1 MSLIEIRNLKKE
13 YSPDVVPLRG
23 VTADI
28 EAGEVISIIGPSGT
42 GKSTLLRCINR
53 LETPTS
59 GQVIV
64 DGVDVCALGA
74 DLAKLR
80 RSMGM
85 VFQSFN
91 LFPHKMAVENIM
103 LPQQSLLGKS
113 ARETYEEAMQQLE
126 RVGLADKARQYPD
139 ELSGGQKQRVAIAR
153 ALAMHPQILL
163 FDEPTS
169 ALDPTMV
176 SEVLS
181 VIRDLAGTGLTM
193 LLVTHEM
200 RLARHVSD
208 RVFFMKDGGIYE
220 EGSPEQIFENPLR
233 EGTRN
238 FIFRIR
244 NWTYTLSPSSRDFH
258 EMNGSLEKFCK
269 DQFLGRR
276 QAMNCQLAVEELA
289 VSFLLPVI
297 ERAGQGA
304 FRLTLFAGEEG
315 AERKLMIDCADFPEG
330 KRLLEDLLK
339 NIPADSGS
347 SKGSPVLQKAEPEKR
362 REAAKAAEKA
372 KAAENVTIAE
382 KAESEEYATIAEK
395 AEAPENVKTALKE
408 ESEKISRSKTGFMEA
423 ASAAILENVLRRL
436 PDEGEDTLVFRVL

>member
-1 MSLIEIRNLKKE
+1 MSLIEIRNLRKE
-13 YSPDVVPLRG
+13 YSPDVVPLKG
-23 VTADI
+23 VNANI

-59 GQVIV
+59 GQIIV
-64 DGVDVCALGA
+64 DGVDVCAPGT
-74 DLAKLR
+74 DLARLR
-80 RSMGM
+80 KSMGM

-113 ARETYEEAMQQLE
+113 AREAYEEAMKQLE

-208 RVFFMKDGGIYE
+208 RVFFMTDGEIYE
-220 EGSPEQIFENPLR
+220 EGSPEQIFEHPLR

-244 NWTYTLSPSSRDFH
+244 SWTCILSPSSRDFH
-258 EMNGSLEKFCK
+258 GMTGSLEKFCK

-276 QAMNCQLAVEELA
+276 QAMNCQLAVEELV
-289 VSFLLPVI
+289 VSFLLPAI

-304 FRLTLFAGEEG
+304 FQLTLFAGEEG
-315 AERKLMIDCADFPEG
+315 AERKLMIDCSGFPEG
-330 KRLLEDLLK
+330 KKIFDELLK
-339 NIPADSGS
+339 NIPA
-347 SKGSPVLQKAEPEKR
+347 
-362 REAAKAAEKA
+362 EAST
-372 KAAENVTIAE
+372 V
-382 KAESEEYATIAEK
+382 AES
-395 AEAPENVKTALKE
+395 VKFPGSGAG
-408 ESEKISRSKTGFMEA
+408 SMEA

-436 PDEGEDTLVFRVL
+436 PDEGEDTVVFRIL

>member
-64 DGVDVCALGA
+64 DGVDVCAPGA

-103 LPQQSLLGKS
+103 LPQQSLLGRS
-113 ARETYEEAMQQLE
+113 AREAYEEAMKQLE

-208 RVFFMKDGGIYE
+208 RVFFMKDGEIYE

-315 AERKLMIDCADFPEG
+315 AERKLMIDCAEFPEG
-330 KRLLEDLLK
+330 KKLLEDLLK
-339 NIPADSGS
+339 NIPADDGSTQGTLVQQETKTVKTEKVAEAAETAES
-347 SKGSPVLQKAEPEKR
+347 SKAGQAPK
-362 REAAKAAEKA
+362 EAAASKAAE
-372 KAAENVTIAE
+372 T
-382 KAESEEYATIAEK
+382 AESSK
-395 AEAPENVKTALKE
+395 ARTKAD
-408 ESEKISRSKTGFMEA
+408 FMEA

-436 PDEGEDTLVFRVL
+436 PDEREDMMVFRII

>member
-1 MSLIEIRNLKKE
+1 MSLIEIRNLRKE
-13 YSPDVVPLRG
+13 YSPDVVPLKG
-23 VTADI
+23 VNADI

-59 GQVIV
+59 GQIIV
-64 DGVDVCALGA
+64 DGVDVCAPGT
-74 DLAKLR
+74 DLARLR
-80 RSMGM
+80 KSMGM

-113 ARETYEEAMQQLE
+113 AREAYEEAMKQLE
-126 RVGLADKARQYPD
+126 RVGLADRARQYPD

-208 RVFFMKDGGIYE
+208 RVFFMTDGEIYE
-220 EGSPEQIFENPLR
+220 EGSPEQIFEHPLR

-244 NWTYTLSPSSRDFH
+244 SWTCILSPSSRDFH
-258 EMNGSLEKFCK
+258 GMTGSLEKFCK

-276 QAMNCQLAVEELA
+276 QAMNCQLAVEELV
-289 VSFLLPVI
+289 VSFLLPAV
-297 ERAGQGA
+297 ESAGQGA
-304 FRLTLFAGEEG
+304 FHMTLFAGEEG
-315 AERKLMIDCADFPEG
+315 AERKLMIDCSGFPEG
-330 KRLLEDLLK
+330 KKIFDELLK
-339 NIPADSGS
+339 NIPAVASTAAGSVKFPGSGA
-347 SKGSPVLQKAEPEKR
+347 GS
-362 REAAKAAEKA
+362 
-372 KAAENVTIAE
+372 
-382 KAESEEYATIAEK
+382 
-395 AEAPENVKTALKE
+395 
-408 ESEKISRSKTGFMEA
+408 MEA

-436 PDEGEDTLVFRVL
+436 PDEGEDTVVFRIL

>member
-1 MSLIEIRNLKKE
+1 MSLIEIRNLRKE
-13 YSPDVVPLRG
+13 YSPDVVPLKG
-23 VTADI
+23 VTIDI

-64 DGVDVCALGA
+64 DGVDVCAPGV

-103 LPQQSLLGKS
+103 LPQQSLLGKP
-113 ARETYEEAMQQLE
+113 AREAYEEAMQQLE

-153 ALAMHPQILL
+153 ALAMHPRILL

-208 RVFFMKDGGIYE
+208 RVFFMKDGEIYE

-289 VSFLLPVI
+289 VSFLLPII

-315 AERKLMIDCADFPEG
+315 AERKLMIDCADFAEG
-330 KRLLEDLLK
+330 KKLLQDLMK
-339 NIPADSGS
+339 NIPADGGS
-347 SKGSPVLQKAEPEKR
+347 SHGTSVQQERLPGKSAKSAETAGAAKST
-362 REAAKAAEKA
+362 EAAEATKSAEAAEAAISGETAETA
-372 KAAENVTIAE
+372 K
-382 KAESEEYATIAEK
+382 S
-395 AEAPENVKTALKE
+395 
-408 ESEKISRSKTGFMEA
+408 TGFNPASMEA

-436 PDEGEDTLVFRVL
+436 PDEGEDTVVFRIL

>member
-1 MSLIEIRNLKKE
+1 MSLIEIRNLRKE
-13 YSPDVVPLRG
+13 YSPDVVPLKG
-23 VTADI
+23 VNADI

-59 GQVIV
+59 GQIIV
-64 DGVDVCALGA
+64 DGEDVCAPGT
-74 DLAKLR
+74 DLARLR
-80 RSMGM
+80 KSMGM

-113 ARETYEEAMQQLE
+113 AREAYEEAMKQLE
-126 RVGLADKARQYPD
+126 RVGLADRARQYPD

-208 RVFFMKDGGIYE
+208 RVFFMTDGEIYE
-220 EGSPEQIFENPLR
+220 EGSPEQIFEHPLR

-244 NWTYTLSPSSRDFH
+244 SWTCILSPSSRDFH
-258 EMNGSLEKFCK
+258 GMTGSLEKFCK

-276 QAMNCQLAVEELA
+276 QAMNCQLAVEELV
-289 VSFLLPVI
+289 VSFLLPAV
-297 ERAGQGA
+297 ESAGQGA
-304 FRLTLFAGEEG
+304 FHMTLFAGEEG
-315 AERKLMIDCADFPEG
+315 AERKLMIDCSGFPEG
-330 KRLLEDLLK
+330 KKIFDELLK
-339 NIPADSGS
+339 NIPA
-347 SKGSPVLQKAEPEKR
+347 
-362 REAAKAAEKA
+362 EASTAAE
-372 KAAENVTIAE
+372 
-382 KAESEEYATIAEK
+382 S
-395 AEAPENVKTALKE
+395 VKFP
-408 ESEKISRSKTGFMEA
+408 GFGAGTMEA

-436 PDEGEDTLVFRVL
+436 PDEGEDTVVFRIL

>member
-1 MSLIEIRNLKKE
+1 MSLIEIRNLRKE
-13 YSPDVVPLRG
+13 YSSDVVPLKG
-23 VTADI
+23 VNADI

-59 GQVIV
+59 GQILV
-64 DGVDVCALGA
+64 DGVDVCAPGA

-80 RSMGM
+80 LSMGM

-103 LPQQSLLGKS
+103 VPQQSLLGKS
-113 ARETYEEAMQQLE
+113 PKEAYEEAMKQL
-126 RVGLADKARQYPD
+126 
-139 ELSGGQKQRVAIAR
+139 RVAIAR

-208 RVFFMKDGGIYE
+208 RVFFMQDGEIYE

-233 EGTRN
+233 EGTRK

-244 NWTYTLSPSSRDFH
+244 NWTYTLSPTSRDFH
-258 EMNGSLEKFCK
+258 AMTGSLEKFCK

-289 VSFLLPVI
+289 VSLLLPAI
-297 ERAGQGA
+297 EGAGQGT
-304 FRLTLFAGEEG
+304 FHLTLFAGEEG
-315 AERKLMIDCADFPEG
+315 TERKLMIDCSDFPEG
-330 KRLLEDLLK
+330 KKLLEDLLK
-339 NIPADSGS
+339 NIQAGGGS
-347 SKGSPVLQKAEPEKR
+347 SKGSPAAQDAEPAKSS
-362 REAAKAAEKA
+362 KAAESSKA
-372 KAAENVTIAE
+372 KADSMEAAETSKAKADSME
-382 KAESEEYATIAEK
+382 AAESSKAKEK
-395 AEAPENVKTALKE
+395 
-408 ESEKISRSKTGFMEA
+408 SMEA

-436 PDEGEDTLVFRVL
+436 PDEGEDTVVFRIL

>member
-1 MSLIEIRNLKKE
+1 MSRMQTTHLRKE
-13 YSPDVVPLRG
+13 YSPDGVPLKG
-23 VTADI
+23 VNADI

-64 DGVDVCALGA
+64 DGVDVCASGA

-103 LPQQSLLGKS
+103 LPQQSLLGRS
-113 ARETYEEAMQQLE
+113 AREAYEEAMKQLE
-126 RVGLADKARQYPD
+126 RVGLADRARQYPD

-208 RVFFMKDGGIYE
+208 RVFFMTDGEIYE
-220 EGSPEQIFENPLR
+220 EGSPEQIFEHPLR

-244 NWTYTLSPSSRDFH
+244 SWTCILSPSSRDFH
-258 EMNGSLEKFCK
+258 GMTGSLEKFCK

-276 QAMNCQLAVEELA
+276 QAMNCQLAVEELV
-289 VSFLLPVI
+289 VSFLLPAV
-297 ERAGQGA
+297 ESAGQGA
-304 FRLTLFAGEEG
+304 FHMTLFAGEEG
-315 AERKLMIDCADFPEG
+315 AERKLMIDCSGFPEG
-330 KRLLEDLLK
+330 KKIFDELLK
-339 NIPADSGS
+339 NIPA
-347 SKGSPVLQKAEPEKR
+347 
-362 REAAKAAEKA
+362 EASKAAE
-372 KAAENVTIAE
+372 
-382 KAESEEYATIAEK
+382 S
-395 AEAPENVKTALKE
+395 VKFPSFGAG
-408 ESEKISRSKTGFMEA
+408 SMEA

-436 PDEGEDTLVFRVL
+436 PDEGEDTVVFRIL

>member
-1 MSLIEIRNLKKE
+1 MSLIEIRNLRKE
-13 YSPDVVPLRG
+13 YSPDVVPLKG
-23 VTADI
+23 VNADI

-59 GQVIV
+59 GQIIV
-64 DGVDVCALGA
+64 DGVDVCAPGT
-74 DLAKLR
+74 DLARLR
-80 RSMGM
+80 KSMGM

-113 ARETYEEAMQQLE
+113 AREAYEEAMKQLE
-126 RVGLADKARQYPD
+126 RVGLADRARQYPD

-208 RVFFMKDGGIYE
+208 RVFFMTDGEIYE
-220 EGSPEQIFENPLR
+220 EGSPEQIFEHPLR
-233 EGTRN
+233 KGTRN

-244 NWTYTLSPSSRDFH
+244 SWTCILSPSSRDFH
-258 EMNGSLEKFCK
+258 GMTGSLEKFCK

-276 QAMNCQLAVEELA
+276 QAMNCQLAVEELV
-289 VSFLLPVI
+289 VSFLLPAV
-297 ERAGQGA
+297 ESAGQGA
-304 FRLTLFAGEEG
+304 FHMTLFAGEEG
-315 AERKLMIDCADFPEG
+315 AERKLMIDCSGFPEG
-330 KRLLEDLLK
+330 KKIFDELLK
-339 NIPADSGS
+339 NIPA
-347 SKGSPVLQKAEPEKR
+347 
-362 REAAKAAEKA
+362 EASTAAE
-372 KAAENVTIAE
+372 
-382 KAESEEYATIAEK
+382 S
-395 AEAPENVKTALKE
+395 VKFPGSGAG
-408 ESEKISRSKTGFMEA
+408 SMEA

-436 PDEGEDTLVFRVL
+436 PDEGKDTMVFRIL

>member
-1 MSLIEIRNLKKE
+1 MSLIEIRNLRKE
-13 YSPDVVPLRG
+13 YSPDVVPLKG
-23 VTADI
+23 VNADI

-59 GQVIV
+59 GQIIV
-64 DGVDVCALGA
+64 DGVDVCAPGT
-74 DLAKLR
+74 DLARLR
-80 RSMGM
+80 KSMGM

-113 ARETYEEAMQQLE
+113 AREAYEEAMKQLE
-126 RVGLADKARQYPD
+126 RVGLADRARQYPD

-208 RVFFMKDGGIYE
+208 RVFFMTE
-220 EGSPEQIFENPLR
+220 HPLR

-244 NWTYTLSPSSRDFH
+244 SWTCILSPSSRDFH
-258 EMNGSLEKFCK
+258 GMTGSLEKFCK

-276 QAMNCQLAVEELA
+276 QAMNCQLAVEELV
-289 VSFLLPVI
+289 VSFLLPAV
-297 ERAGQGA
+297 ESAGQGA
-304 FRLTLFAGEEG
+304 FHMTLFAGEEG
-315 AERKLMIDCADFPEG
+315 AERKLMIDCSGFPEG
-330 KRLLEDLLK
+330 KKIFDELLK
-339 NIPADSGS
+339 NIPA
-347 SKGSPVLQKAEPEKR
+347 
-362 REAAKAAEKA
+362 EASTAAE
-372 KAAENVTIAE
+372 
-382 KAESEEYATIAEK
+382 S
-395 AEAPENVKTALKE
+395 VKFPGSGAG
-408 ESEKISRSKTGFMEA
+408 SMEA

-436 PDEGEDTLVFRVL
+436 PDEGEDTVVFRIL

>member
-1 MSLIEIRNLKKE
+1 MSLIEIRNLRKE
-13 YSPDVVPLRG
+13 YSPDVVPLKG
-23 VTADI
+23 VNADI

-59 GQVIV
+59 GQIIV
-64 DGVDVCALGA
+64 DGVDVCAPGTA
-74 DLAKLR
+74 LARLR
-80 RSMGM
+80 KSMGM

-113 ARETYEEAMQQLE
+113 AREAYEEAMKQLE
-126 RVGLADKARQYPD
+126 RVGLADRARQYPD

-208 RVFFMKDGGIYE
+208 RVFFMTDGEIYE
-220 EGSPEQIFENPLR
+220 EGSPEQIFEHPLR

-244 NWTYTLSPSSRDFH
+244 SWTCILSPSSRDFH
-258 EMNGSLEKFCK
+258 GMTGSLEKFCK

-276 QAMNCQLAVEELA
+276 QAMNCQLAVEELV
-289 VSFLLPVI
+289 VSFLLPAV
-297 ERAGQGA
+297 ESTGQGA
-304 FRLTLFAGEEG
+304 FHMTLFAGEEG
-315 AERKLMIDCADFPEG
+315 AERKLMIDCSGFPEG
-330 KRLLEDLLK
+330 KKIFDELLK
-339 NIPADSGS
+339 NIPA
-347 SKGSPVLQKAEPEKR
+347 
-362 REAAKAAEKA
+362 EASTAAE
-372 KAAENVTIAE
+372 
-382 KAESEEYATIAEK
+382 S
-395 AEAPENVKTALKE
+395 VKFPGSGAG
-408 ESEKISRSKTGFMEA
+408 SMEA

-436 PDEGEDTLVFRVL
+436 PDEGEDTVVFRIL

>member
-1 MSLIEIRNLKKE
+1 MSLIEIRNLRKE
-13 YSPDVVPLRG
+13 YSPDVVPLKG
-23 VTADI
+23 VNADI

-59 GQVIV
+59 GQIIV
-64 DGVDVCALGA
+64 DGVDVCAPGT
-74 DLAKLR
+74 DLARLR
-80 RSMGM
+80 KSMGM

-113 ARETYEEAMQQLE
+113 AREAYEEAMKQLE
-126 RVGLADKARQYPD
+126 RVGLADRARQYPD

-208 RVFFMKDGGIYE
+208 RVFFMTDGEIYE
-220 EGSPEQIFENPLR
+220 EGSPEQIFEHPLR

-244 NWTYTLSPSSRDFH
+244 SWTCILSPSSRDFH
-258 EMNGSLEKFCK
+258 GMTGSLEKFCK

-276 QAMNCQLAVEELA
+276 QAMNCQLAVEELV
-289 VSFLLPVI
+289 VSFLLPAV
-297 ERAGQGA
+297 ESAGQGA
-304 FRLTLFAGEEG
+304 FHMTLFAGEEG
-315 AERKLMIDCADFPEG
+315 AERKLMIDCSGFPEG
-330 KRLLEDLLK
+330 KKIFDELLK
-339 NIPADSGS
+339 NIPAEASTAAGS
-347 SKGSPVLQKAEPEKR
+347 
-362 REAAKAAEKA
+362 
-372 KAAENVTIAE
+372 
-382 KAESEEYATIAEK
+382 
-395 AEAPENVKTALKE
+395 VKFP
-408 ESEKISRSKTGFMEA
+408 GFGAGTMEA

-436 PDEGEDTLVFRVL
+436 PDEGEDTVVFRIL

>member
-1 MSLIEIRNLKKE
+1 MSLIEIRNLRKE
-13 YSPDVVPLRG
+13 YSPDVVPLKG
-23 VTADI
+23 VNADI

-59 GQVIV
+59 GQIIV
-64 DGVDVCALGA
+64 DGVDVCAPGT
-74 DLAKLR
+74 DLARLR
-80 RSMGM
+80 KSMGM

-113 ARETYEEAMQQLE
+113 AREAYEEAMKQLE
-126 RVGLADKARQYPD
+126 RVGLADRARQYPD

-208 RVFFMKDGGIYE
+208 RVFFMTDGEIYE
-220 EGSPEQIFENPLR
+220 EGSPEQIFEHPLR

-244 NWTYTLSPSSRDFH
+244 SWTCILSPSSRDFH
-258 EMNGSLEKFCK
+258 GMTGSLEKFCK

-276 QAMNCQLAVEELA
+276 QAMNCQLAVEELV
-289 VSFLLPVI
+289 VSFLLPAV
-297 ERAGQGA
+297 ESAGQGA
-304 FRLTLFAGEEG
+304 FHMTLFAGEEG
-315 AERKLMIDCADFPEG
+315 AERKLMIDCSGFPEG
-330 KRLLEDLLK
+330 KKIFDELLK
-339 NIPADSGS
+339 NIPAKASTAAGSVKFPGSGA
-347 SKGSPVLQKAEPEKR
+347 GS
-362 REAAKAAEKA
+362 
-372 KAAENVTIAE
+372 
-382 KAESEEYATIAEK
+382 
-395 AEAPENVKTALKE
+395 
-408 ESEKISRSKTGFMEA
+408 MEA

-436 PDEGEDTLVFRVL
+436 PDEGEDTVVFRIL

>member
-1 MSLIEIRNLKKE
+1 MSLIEIRNLRKE
-13 YSPDVVPLRG
+13 YSPDVVPLKG
-23 VTADI
+23 VNADI

-59 GQVIV
+59 GQIIV
-64 DGVDVCALGA
+64 DGVDVCVPGT
-74 DLAKLR
+74 DLARLR
-80 RSMGM
+80 KSMGM

-113 ARETYEEAMQQLE
+113 AREAYEEAMKQLE
-126 RVGLADKARQYPD
+126 RVGLADRARQYPD

-208 RVFFMKDGGIYE
+208 RVFFMTDGEIYE
-220 EGSPEQIFENPLR
+220 EGSPEQIFEHPLR

-244 NWTYTLSPSSRDFH
+244 SWTCILSPSSRDFH
-258 EMNGSLEKFCK
+258 GMTGSLEKFCK

-276 QAMNCQLAVEELA
+276 QAMNCQLAVEELV
-289 VSFLLPVI
+289 VSFLLPAV
-297 ERAGQGA
+297 ESAGQGA
-304 FRLTLFAGEEG
+304 FHMTLFAGEEG
-315 AERKLMIDCADFPEG
+315 AERKLMIDCSGFPEG
-330 KRLLEDLLK
+330 KKIFDELLK
-339 NIPADSGS
+339 NIPA
-347 SKGSPVLQKAEPEKR
+347 
-362 REAAKAAEKA
+362 EASTAAE
-372 KAAENVTIAE
+372 
-382 KAESEEYATIAEK
+382 S
-395 AEAPENVKTALKE
+395 VKFPGSGAG
-408 ESEKISRSKTGFMEA
+408 SMEA

-436 PDEGEDTLVFRVL
+436 PDEGEDTVVFRIL

>member
-1 MSLIEIRNLKKE
+1 MSLIEIRNLRKE
-13 YSPDVVPLRG
+13 YSPDVVPLKG
-23 VTADI
+23 VNANI

-59 GQVIV
+59 GQIIV
-64 DGVDVCALGA
+64 DGVDVCAPGTA
-74 DLAKLR
+74 LARLR
-80 RSMGM
+80 KSMGM

-113 ARETYEEAMQQLE
+113 AREAYEEAMKQLE
-126 RVGLADKARQYPD
+126 RVGLADRARQYPD

-208 RVFFMKDGGIYE
+208 RVFFMTDGEIYE
-220 EGSPEQIFENPLR
+220 EGSPEQIFEHPLR

-244 NWTYTLSPSSRDFH
+244 SWTCILSPSSRDFH
-258 EMNGSLEKFCK
+258 GMTGSLEKFCK

-276 QAMNCQLAVEELA
+276 QAMNCQLAVEELV
-289 VSFLLPVI
+289 VSFLLPAV
-297 ERAGQGA
+297 ESAGQGA
-304 FRLTLFAGEEG
+304 FHMTLFAGEEG
-315 AERKLMIDCADFPEG
+315 AERKLMIDCSGFPEG
-330 KRLLEDLLK
+330 KKIFDELLK
-339 NIPADSGS
+339 NIPA
-347 SKGSPVLQKAEPEKR
+347 
-362 REAAKAAEKA
+362 EASTAAE
-372 KAAENVTIAE
+372 
-382 KAESEEYATIAEK
+382 S
-395 AEAPENVKTALKE
+395 VKFPGSGAG
-408 ESEKISRSKTGFMEA
+408 SMEA
-423 ASAAILENVLRRL
+423 ASAAILEKVLRRL
-436 PDEGEDTLVFRVL
+436 PDEGEDTVVFRIL

>member
-1 MSLIEIRNLKKE
+1 MSLIEIRNLRKE
-13 YSPDVVPLRG
+13 YSPDVVPLKG
-23 VTADI
+23 VTIDI

-64 DGVDVCALGA
+64 DGVDVCAPDA

-113 ARETYEEAMQQLE
+113 AREAYEEAMQQLE

-153 ALAMHPQILL
+153 ALAMHPRILL

-208 RVFFMKDGGIYE
+208 RVFFMKDGEIYE

-315 AERKLMIDCADFPEG
+315 AERKLMIDCADFAEG
-330 KRLLEDLLK
+330 KKLLQDLMK
-339 NIPADSGS
+339 NIPADGGS
-347 SKGSPVLQKAEPEKR
+347 SHGTSVQQERLPGKSAKSAETAGAAKST
-362 REAAKAAEKA
+362 EAAEATKSAEAAEAAISGETAETA
-372 KAAENVTIAE
+372 K
-382 KAESEEYATIAEK
+382 S
-395 AEAPENVKTALKE
+395 
-408 ESEKISRSKTGFMEA
+408 TGFNPASMEA

-436 PDEGEDTLVFRVL
+436 PDEGEDTVVFRIL

>member
-1 MSLIEIRNLKKE
+1 MSLIEIRNLRKE
-13 YSPDVVPLRG
+13 YSPDVVPLKG
-23 VTADI
+23 VNANI

-59 GQVIV
+59 GQIIV
-64 DGVDVCALGA
+64 DGVDVCAPGT
-74 DLAKLR
+74 DLARLR
-80 RSMGM
+80 KSMGM

-113 ARETYEEAMQQLE
+113 AREAYEEAMKQLE
-126 RVGLADKARQYPD
+126 RVGLADRARQYPD

-208 RVFFMKDGGIYE
+208 RVFFMTDGEIYE
-220 EGSPEQIFENPLR
+220 EGSPEQIFEHPLR

-244 NWTYTLSPSSRDFH
+244 SWTCILSPSSRDFH
-258 EMNGSLEKFCK
+258 GMTGSLEKFCK

-276 QAMNCQLAVEELA
+276 QAMNCQLAVEELV
-289 VSFLLPVI
+289 VSFLLPAV
-297 ERAGQGA
+297 ESAGQGA
-304 FRLTLFAGEEG
+304 FHMTLFAGEEG
-315 AERKLMIDCADFPEG
+315 AERKLMIDCSGFPEG
-330 KRLLEDLLK
+330 KKIFDELLK
-339 NIPADSGS
+339 NIPA
-347 SKGSPVLQKAEPEKR
+347 
-362 REAAKAAEKA
+362 EASKAAE
-372 KAAENVTIAE
+372 
-382 KAESEEYATIAEK
+382 S
-395 AEAPENVKTALKE
+395 VKFPSFGAGT
-408 ESEKISRSKTGFMEA
+408 MEA

-436 PDEGEDTLVFRVL
+436 PDEGEDTVVFRIL

>member
-1 MSLIEIRNLKKE
+1 MN
-13 YSPDVVPLRG
+13 
-23 VTADI
+23 ADI

-59 GQVIV
+59 GQIIV
-64 DGVDVCALGA
+64 DGVDVCVPGT
-74 DLAKLR
+74 DLARLR
-80 RSMGM
+80 KSMGM

-113 ARETYEEAMQQLE
+113 AREAYEEAMKQLE
-126 RVGLADKARQYPD
+126 RVGLADRARQYPD

-200 RLARHVSD
+200 RLARHVSN
-208 RVFFMKDGGIYE
+208 RVFFMKDGEIYE
-220 EGSPEQIFENPLR
+220 EGSPEQIFEHPLR

-244 NWTYTLSPSSRDFH
+244 SWTCILSPSSRDFH
-258 EMNGSLEKFCK
+258 GMTGSLEKFCK

-276 QAMNCQLAVEELA
+276 QAMNCQLAVEELV
-289 VSFLLPVI
+289 VSFLLPAV
-297 ERAGQGA
+297 ESAGQGA
-304 FRLTLFAGEEG
+304 FHMTLFAGEEG
-315 AERKLMIDCADFPEG
+315 AERKLMIDCSGFPEG
-330 KRLLEDLLK
+330 KKIFDELLK
-339 NIPADSGS
+339 NIPA
-347 SKGSPVLQKAEPEKR
+347 
-362 REAAKAAEKA
+362 EASTAAE
-372 KAAENVTIAE
+372 
-382 KAESEEYATIAEK
+382 S
-395 AEAPENVKTALKE
+395 VKFPGSGAG
-408 ESEKISRSKTGFMEA
+408 SMEA

-436 PDEGEDTLVFRVL
+436 PDEGEDTVVFRIL

>member
-1 MSLIEIRNLKKE
+1 MSLIEIRNLRKE

-64 DGVDVCALGA
+64 DGVDVCAPGA

-113 ARETYEEAMQQLE
+113 AREAYEEAMQQLE

-208 RVFFMKDGGIYE
+208 RVFFMKDGEIYE

-315 AERKLMIDCADFPEG
+315 AERKLMIDCAEFPEG
-330 KRLLEDLLK
+330 KKLLEDLLK
-339 NIPADSGS
+339 NIPADDGSTQGTLVQQETKTVKTEKVAEAAETAES
-347 SKGSPVLQKAEPEKR
+347 SKAGQAPK
-362 REAAKAAEKA
+362 EAAASKAAE
-372 KAAENVTIAE
+372 T
-382 KAESEEYATIAEK
+382 AESSK
-395 AEAPENVKTALKE
+395 ARTKAD
-408 ESEKISRSKTGFMEA
+408 FMEA

-436 PDEGEDTLVFRVL
+436 PDEREDMMVFRII

>member
-1 MSLIEIRNLKKE
+1 MSLIEIRNLRKE
-13 YSPDVVPLRG
+13 YSPDVVPLKG
-23 VTADI
+23 VNANI

-59 GQVIV
+59 GQIIV
-64 DGVDVCALGA
+64 DGVDVCAPGT
-74 DLAKLR
+74 DLARLR
-80 RSMGM
+80 KSMGM

-113 ARETYEEAMQQLE
+113 AREAYEEAMKQLE
-126 RVGLADKARQYPD
+126 RVGLADRARQYPD

-176 SEVLS
+176 SEVLT

-208 RVFFMKDGGIYE
+208 RVFFMTDGEIYE
-220 EGSPEQIFENPLR
+220 EGSPEQIFEHPLR

-244 NWTYTLSPSSRDFH
+244 SWTCILSPSSRDFH
-258 EMNGSLEKFCK
+258 GMTGSLEKFCK

-276 QAMNCQLAVEELA
+276 QAMNCQLAVEELV
-289 VSFLLPVI
+289 VSFLLPAV
-297 ERAGQGA
+297 ESAGQGA
-304 FRLTLFAGEEG
+304 FHMTLFAGEEG
-315 AERKLMIDCADFPEG
+315 AERKLMIDCSGFPEG
-330 KRLLEDLLK
+330 KKIFDELLK
-339 NIPADSGS
+339 NIPA
-347 SKGSPVLQKAEPEKR
+347 
-362 REAAKAAEKA
+362 EASTAAE
-372 KAAENVTIAE
+372 
-382 KAESEEYATIAEK
+382 S
-395 AEAPENVKTALKE
+395 VKFPGSGAG
-408 ESEKISRSKTGFMEA
+408 SMEA

-436 PDEGEDTLVFRVL
+436 PDEGEDTVVFRIL

>member
-1 MSLIEIRNLKKE
+1 MSLIEIRNLRKE
-13 YSPDVVPLRG
+13 YSPDVVPLKG
-23 VTADI
+23 VNADI

-59 GQVIV
+59 GQIIV
-64 DGVDVCALGA
+64 DGVDVCVPGT
-74 DLAKLR
+74 DLARLR
-80 RSMGM
+80 KSMGM

-113 ARETYEEAMQQLE
+113 AREAYEEAMKQLE

-208 RVFFMKDGGIYE
+208 RVFFMTDGEIYE
-220 EGSPEQIFENPLR
+220 EGSPEQIFEHPLR

-244 NWTYTLSPSSRDFH
+244 SWTCILSPSSRDFH
-258 EMNGSLEKFCK
+258 GMTGSLEKFCK

-276 QAMNCQLAVEELA
+276 QAMNCQLAVEELV
-289 VSFLLPVI
+289 VSFLLPAV
-297 ERAGQGA
+297 ESAGQGA
-304 FRLTLFAGEEG
+304 FHMTLFASEEG
-315 AERKLMIDCADFPEG
+315 AERKLMIDCSGFPEG
-330 KRLLEDLLK
+330 KKIFDELLK
-339 NIPADSGS
+339 NIPA
-347 SKGSPVLQKAEPEKR
+347 
-362 REAAKAAEKA
+362 EASKAAGSA
-372 KAAENVTIAE
+372 KFPGSGAG
-382 KAESEEYATIAEK
+382 S
-395 AEAPENVKTALKE
+395 
-408 ESEKISRSKTGFMEA
+408 MEA

-436 PDEGEDTLVFRVL
+436 PDEGEDTVVFRIL

>member
-1 MSLIEIRNLKKE
+1 MSLIEIRNLRKE
-13 YSPDVVPLRG
+13 YSPDVVPLKG
-23 VTADI
+23 VNADI
-28 EAGEVISIIGPSGT
+28 AAGEVISIIGPSGT

-59 GQVIV
+59 GQIIV
-64 DGVDVCALGA
+64 DGVDVCVPGT
-74 DLAKLR
+74 DLARLR
-80 RSMGM
+80 KSMGM

-113 ARETYEEAMQQLE
+113 AREAYEEAMKQLE
-126 RVGLADKARQYPD
+126 RVGLADRARQYPD

-208 RVFFMKDGGIYE
+208 RVFFMTDGEIYE
-220 EGSPEQIFENPLR
+220 EGSPEQIFEHPLR
-233 EGTRN
+233 EGTRK

-244 NWTYTLSPSSRDFH
+244 SWTCILSPSSRDFH
-258 EMNGSLEKFCK
+258 GMTGSLEKFCK

-276 QAMNCQLAVEELA
+276 QAMNCQLAVEELV
-289 VSFLLPVI
+289 VSFLLPAV
-297 ERAGQGA
+297 ESAGQGA
-304 FRLTLFAGEEG
+304 FHMTLFAGEEG
-315 AERKLMIDCADFPEG
+315 AERKLMIDCSGFPEG
-330 KRLLEDLLK
+330 KKIFDELLK
-339 NIPADSGS
+339 NIPAEASTAAGSVKFPGSGA
-347 SKGSPVLQKAEPEKR
+347 GS
-362 REAAKAAEKA
+362 
-372 KAAENVTIAE
+372 
-382 KAESEEYATIAEK
+382 
-395 AEAPENVKTALKE
+395 
-408 ESEKISRSKTGFMEA
+408 MEA

-436 PDEGEDTLVFRVL
+436 PDEGEDTVVFRIL

>member
-1 MSLIEIRNLKKE
+1 MSLIEIRNLRKE
-13 YSPDVVPLRG
+13 YSPDVVPLKG
-23 VTADI
+23 VNADI

-59 GQVIV
+59 GQIIV
-64 DGVDVCALGA
+64 DGVDVCAPGT
-74 DLAKLR
+74 DLARLR
-80 RSMGM
+80 KSMGM

-113 ARETYEEAMQQLE
+113 SRKAYEEAMKQLE
-126 RVGLADKARQYPD
+126 RVGLADRARQYPD

-208 RVFFMKDGGIYE
+208 RVFFMTDGEIYE
-220 EGSPEQIFENPLR
+220 EGSPEQIFEHPLR

-244 NWTYTLSPSSRDFH
+244 SWTCILSPSSRDFH
-258 EMNGSLEKFCK
+258 GMTGSLEKFCK

-276 QAMNCQLAVEELA
+276 QAMNCQLAVEELV
-289 VSFLLPVI
+289 VSFLLPAV
-297 ERAGQGA
+297 ESAGQGA
-304 FRLTLFAGEEG
+304 FHMTLFAGEEG
-315 AERKLMIDCADFPEG
+315 AERKLMIDCSGFPEG
-330 KRLLEDLLK
+330 KKIFDELLK
-339 NIPADSGS
+339 NIPA
-347 SKGSPVLQKAEPEKR
+347 
-362 REAAKAAEKA
+362 EASTAAE
-372 KAAENVTIAE
+372 
-382 KAESEEYATIAEK
+382 S
-395 AEAPENVKTALKE
+395 VKFPGSGAG
-408 ESEKISRSKTGFMEA
+408 SMEA

-436 PDEGEDTLVFRVL
+436 PDEGEDTVVFRIL

>member
-1 MSLIEIRNLKKE
+1 
-13 YSPDVVPLRG
+13 
-23 VTADI
+23 
-28 EAGEVISIIGPSGT
+28 
-42 GKSTLLRCINR
+42 
-53 LETPTS
+53 
-59 GQVIV
+59 
-64 DGVDVCALGA
+64 
-74 DLAKLR
+74 
-80 RSMGM
+80 
-85 VFQSFN
+85 
-91 LFPHKMAVENIM
+91 
-103 LPQQSLLGKS
+103 
-113 ARETYEEAMQQLE
+113 
-126 RVGLADKARQYPD
+126 
-139 ELSGGQKQRVAIAR
+139 
-153 ALAMHPQILL
+153 
-163 FDEPTS
+163 
-169 ALDPTMV
+169 
-176 SEVLS
+176 
-181 VIRDLAGTGLTM
+181 
-193 LLVTHEM
+193 
-200 RLARHVSD
+200 
-208 RVFFMKDGGIYE
+208 MKDGEIYE

-315 AERKLMIDCADFPEG
+315 AERKLMIDCAEFPEG
-330 KRLLEDLLK
+330 KKLLEDLLK

>member
-1 MSLIEIRNLKKE
+1 MSLIEIRNLRKE
-13 YSPDVVPLRG
+13 YSPDVVPLKG
-23 VTADI
+23 VNADI

-59 GQVIV
+59 GQIIV
-64 DGVDVCALGA
+64 DGVDVCAPGT
-74 DLAKLR
+74 DLARLR
-80 RSMGM
+80 KSMGM

-113 ARETYEEAMQQLE
+113 AREAYEEAMKQLE
-126 RVGLADKARQYPD
+126 RVGLADRARQYPD
-139 ELSGGQKQRVAIAR
+139 ELSGGRKQRVAIAR

-200 RLARHVSD
+200 RLARHVSN
-208 RVFFMKDGGIYE
+208 RVFFMKDGEIYE
-220 EGSPEQIFENPLR
+220 EGSPEQIFEHPLR

-244 NWTYTLSPSSRDFH
+244 SWTCILSPSSRDFH
-258 EMNGSLEKFCK
+258 GMTGSLEKFCK

-276 QAMNCQLAVEELA
+276 QAMNCQLAVEELV
-289 VSFLLPVI
+289 VSFLLPAV
-297 ERAGQGA
+297 ESAGQGA
-304 FRLTLFAGEEG
+304 FHMTLFAGEEG
-315 AERKLMIDCADFPEG
+315 AERKLMIDCSGFPEG
-330 KRLLEDLLK
+330 KKIFDELLK
-339 NIPADSGS
+339 NIPA
-347 SKGSPVLQKAEPEKR
+347 
-362 REAAKAAEKA
+362 EASTAAE
-372 KAAENVTIAE
+372 
-382 KAESEEYATIAEK
+382 S
-395 AEAPENVKTALKE
+395 VKFPSSGAGT
-408 ESEKISRSKTGFMEA
+408 MEA

-436 PDEGEDTLVFRVL
+436 PDEGEDTVVFRIL

>member
-64 DGVDVCALGA
+64 DGVDVCAPGA

-103 LPQQSLLGKS
+103 LPQQSLLGRS
-113 ARETYEEAMQQLE
+113 AREAYEEAMKQLE

-208 RVFFMKDGGIYE
+208 RVFFMTDGEIYE
-220 EGSPEQIFENPLR
+220 EGSPEQIFEHPLR

-244 NWTYTLSPSSRDFH
+244 SWTCILSPSSRDFH
-258 EMNGSLEKFCK
+258 GMTGSLEKFCK

-276 QAMNCQLAVEELA
+276 QAMNCQLAVEELV
-289 VSFLLPVI
+289 VSFLLPAV
-297 ERAGQGA
+297 ESAGQGA
-304 FRLTLFAGEEG
+304 FHMTLFAGEEG
-315 AERKLMIDCADFPEG
+315 AERKLMIDCSGFPEG
-330 KRLLEDLLK
+330 KKIFDELLK
-339 NIPADSGS
+339 NIPA
-347 SKGSPVLQKAEPEKR
+347 
-362 REAAKAAEKA
+362 EASKAAE
-372 KAAENVTIAE
+372 
-382 KAESEEYATIAEK
+382 S
-395 AEAPENVKTALKE
+395 VKFPGSGAG
-408 ESEKISRSKTGFMEA
+408 SMEA

-436 PDEGEDTLVFRVL
+436 PDEGEDTVVFRIL

>member
-1 MSLIEIRNLKKE
+1 MSLIEIRNLRKE
-13 YSPDVVPLRG
+13 YSPDVVPLKG
-23 VTADI
+23 VNANI

-59 GQVIV
+59 GQIIV
-64 DGVDVCALGA
+64 DGVDVCVPGT
-74 DLAKLR
+74 DLARLR
-80 RSMGM
+80 KSMGM

-113 ARETYEEAMQQLE
+113 AREAYEEAMKQLE
-126 RVGLADKARQYPD
+126 RVGLADRARQYPD

-208 RVFFMKDGGIYE
+208 RVFFMTDGEIYE
-220 EGSPEQIFENPLR
+220 EGSQEQIFEHPLR

-244 NWTYTLSPSSRDFH
+244 SWTCILSPSSRDFH
-258 EMNGSLEKFCK
+258 GMTGSLEKFCK

-276 QAMNCQLAVEELA
+276 QAMNCQLAVEELV
-289 VSFLLPVI
+289 VSFLLPAV
-297 ERAGQGA
+297 ESAGQGA
-304 FRLTLFAGEEG
+304 FHMTLFAGEEG
-315 AERKLMIDCADFPEG
+315 AERKLMIDCSGFPEG
-330 KRLLEDLLK
+330 KKIFDELLK
-339 NIPADSGS
+339 NIPA
-347 SKGSPVLQKAEPEKR
+347 
-362 REAAKAAEKA
+362 EASTAAE
-372 KAAENVTIAE
+372 
-382 KAESEEYATIAEK
+382 S
-395 AEAPENVKTALKE
+395 VKFPDFGAGT
-408 ESEKISRSKTGFMEA
+408 MEA
-423 ASAAILENVLRRL
+423 ASAAILEKVLRRL
-436 PDEGEDTLVFRVL
+436 PDEGEDTVVFRIL

>member
-1 MSLIEIRNLKKE
+1 MSLIEIRNLRKE
-13 YSPDVVPLRG
+13 YSPDVVPLKG
-23 VTADI
+23 VNADI

-59 GQVIV
+59 GQIIV
-64 DGVDVCALGA
+64 DGVDVCAPGT
-74 DLAKLR
+74 DLARLR
-80 RSMGM
+80 KSMGM

-113 ARETYEEAMQQLE
+113 AREAYEEAMKQLE

-208 RVFFMKDGGIYE
+208 RVFFMTDGEIYE
-220 EGSPEQIFENPLR
+220 EGSPEQIFEHPLR

-244 NWTYTLSPSSRDFH
+244 SWTCILSPSSRDFH
-258 EMNGSLEKFCK
+258 GMTGSLEKFCK

-276 QAMNCQLAVEELA
+276 QAMNCQLAVEELV
-289 VSFLLPVI
+289 VSFLLPAV
-297 ERAGQGA
+297 ESAGQGA
-304 FRLTLFAGEEG
+304 FHMTLFAGEEG
-315 AERKLMIDCADFPEG
+315 AERKLMIDCSGFPEG
-330 KRLLEDLLK
+330 KKIFDELLK
-339 NIPADSGS
+339 NIPA
-347 SKGSPVLQKAEPEKR
+347 
-362 REAAKAAEKA
+362 EASTAAE
-372 KAAENVTIAE
+372 
-382 KAESEEYATIAEK
+382 S
-395 AEAPENVKTALKE
+395 VKFPGSGAG
-408 ESEKISRSKTGFMEA
+408 SMEA

-436 PDEGEDTLVFRVL
+436 PDEGEDTVVFRIL

>member
-1 MSLIEIRNLKKE
+1 MSLIEIRNLRKE
-13 YSPDVVPLRG
+13 YSPDVVPLKG
-23 VTADI
+23 VNADI

-59 GQVIV
+59 GQIIV
-64 DGVDVCALGA
+64 DGVDVCAPGT
-74 DLAKLR
+74 DLARLR
-80 RSMGM
+80 KSMGM

-113 ARETYEEAMQQLE
+113 AREAYEEAMKQLE

-200 RLARHVSD
+200 HLARHVSD
-208 RVFFMKDGGIYE
+208 RVFFMTDGEIYE
-220 EGSPEQIFENPLR
+220 EGSPEQIFEHPLR

-244 NWTYTLSPSSRDFH
+244 SWTCILSPSSRDFH
-258 EMNGSLEKFCK
+258 GMTGSLEKFCK

-276 QAMNCQLAVEELA
+276 QAMNCQLAVEELV
-289 VSFLLPVI
+289 VSFLLPAV
-297 ERAGQGA
+297 ESAGQGA
-304 FRLTLFAGEEG
+304 FHMTLFAGEEG
-315 AERKLMIDCADFPEG
+315 AERKLMIDCSGFPEG
-330 KRLLEDLLK
+330 KKIFDELLK
-339 NIPADSGS
+339 NIPAVASTAAGSVKFPGSGA
-347 SKGSPVLQKAEPEKR
+347 GS
-362 REAAKAAEKA
+362 
-372 KAAENVTIAE
+372 
-382 KAESEEYATIAEK
+382 
-395 AEAPENVKTALKE
+395 
-408 ESEKISRSKTGFMEA
+408 MEA

-436 PDEGEDTLVFRVL
+436 PDEGEDTVVFRIL

>member
-1 MSLIEIRNLKKE
+1 MSLIEIRNLRKE
-13 YSPDVVPLRG
+13 YSPDVVPLKG
-23 VTADI
+23 VNADI

-59 GQVIV
+59 GQIIV
-64 DGVDVCALGA
+64 DGVDVCAPGTA
-74 DLAKLR
+74 LARLR
-80 RSMGM
+80 KSMGM

-113 ARETYEEAMQQLE
+113 AREAYEEAMKQLE
-126 RVGLADKARQYPD
+126 RVGLADRARQYPD

-153 ALAMHPQILL
+153 ALAMHPRILL

-208 RVFFMKDGGIYE
+208 RVFFMTDGEIYE
-220 EGSPEQIFENPLR
+220 EGSPEQIFEHPLR

-244 NWTYTLSPSSRDFH
+244 SWTCILSPSSRDFH
-258 EMNGSLEKFCK
+258 GMTGSLEKFCK

-276 QAMNCQLAVEELA
+276 QAMNCQLAVEELV
-289 VSFLLPVI
+289 VSFLLPAV
-297 ERAGQGA
+297 ESAGQGA
-304 FRLTLFAGEEG
+304 FHMTLFAGEEG
-315 AERKLMIDCADFPEG
+315 AERKLMIDCSGFPEG
-330 KRLLEDLLK
+330 KKIFDELLK
-339 NIPADSGS
+339 NIPA
-347 SKGSPVLQKAEPEKR
+347 
-362 REAAKAAEKA
+362 EASTAAE
-372 KAAENVTIAE
+372 
-382 KAESEEYATIAEK
+382 S
-395 AEAPENVKTALKE
+395 VKFPG
-408 ESEKISRSKTGFMEA
+408 SGGGSMEA

-436 PDEGEDTLVFRVL
+436 PDEGEDTVVFRIL

>member
-1 MSLIEIRNLKKE
+1 MSLIEIRNLRKE

-64 DGVDVCALGA
+64 DGVDVCAPGA

-103 LPQQSLLGKS
+103 LPQQSLLGRS
-113 ARETYEEAMQQLE
+113 AREAYEEAMKQLE

-208 RVFFMKDGGIYE
+208 RVFFMKDGEIYE

-276 QAMNCQLAVEELA
+276 QSMNCQLAVEELA
-289 VSFLLPVI
+289 VSFLLPAV
-297 ERAGQGA
+297 EDAGKGA
-304 FRLTLFAGEEG
+304 FHLTLFAGEEG
-315 AERKLMIDCADFPEG
+315 AERKLMIDCSDFPEG
-330 KRLLEDLLK
+330 KKLFEDILK
-339 NIPADSGS
+339 NIPADSES
-347 SKGSPVLQKAEPEKR
+347 SKGSPALQKAEPEKSR
-362 REAAKAAEKA
+362 KAAKAAE
-372 KAAENVTIAE
+372 N
-382 KAESEEYATIAEK
+382 ATMAEK
-395 AEAPENVKTALKE
+395 AEAPENAKTALKA
-408 ESEKISRSKTGFMEA
+408 ESEKISGSKTGFMEA

-436 PDEGEDTLVFRVL
+436 PDEGEDIVVFRIL